1 MKSLLEIRHL
11 TKKFGGLVA
20 VDDVSFELADGEVLG
35 LIGPNGAGKS
45 TVVSLISGTLSPSSG
60 DIVFNGGAIT
70 QVPGYRRARLGIG
83 RTFQI
88 MKPFRG
94 LTVLDNVAVG
104 ALFGTGGGLK
114 SLKPAREEARRW
126 LEFVGLQH
134 RAAQRADD
142 LGGPDRKRLELAKA
156 VAMKPKLLLLDEVM
170 AGLNHAEIDEVIAIV
185 KKLAG
190 SGITVLVIEHVM
202 KAVQSLSD
210 RLIVL
215 HHGKKIAEGL
225 PQQVLADP
233 RVVEA
238 YLGRRRL

>member
-1 MKSLLEIRHL
+1 MKALLEIRHL
-11 TKKFGGLVA
+11 TKRFGGLVA
-20 VDDVSFELADGEVLG
+20 VDDVSFDLNEGEVLG
-35 LIGPNGAGKS
+35 LIGPNGAGKT
-45 TVVSLISGTLSPSSG
+45 TVISLISGTLSPSSG
-60 DIVFNGGAIT
+60 EIVFRGETIT
-70 QVPGYRRARLGIG
+70 HMRGFRRARLGIG

-104 ALFGTGGGLK
+104 ALFGAGGGVKNLK
-114 SLKPAREEARRW
+114 LAREEAQHW

-142 LGGPDRKRLELAKA
+142 LGGQDRKRLELAKA

-170 AGLNHAEIDEVIAIV
+170 AGLNHAEIDEVIAII

-190 SGITVLVIEHVM
+190 NGITILVIEHVM
-202 KAVQSLSD
+202 KAVQSLCD
-210 RLIVL
+210 RLLVL
-215 HHGKKIAEGL
+215 HHGQEIAEGR
-225 PQQVLADP
+225 PQEVLADP